1 MATSQLEE
9 ILNSYKQGRL
19 SLNKALKVLKW
30 YPFVKAA
37 NLTLDT
43 QRYTRRGF
51 PEIIYAEGKN
61 TKTLKEVLK
70 NSKSIS
76 PLIISRL
83 KYPVYKKLN
92 TTFPKLK
99 YNKTA
104 SIGYFNPPPKNKNG
118 LVAVVTAGSSDI
130 KVAEEAAFTLELLG
144 VKVNR
149 FYDLGVAG
157 LHRIMDKIEEIE
169 KSKCV
174 IVAAGME
181 GTLPGIIA
189 SMIPKPVIAVPTSVG
204 YGTNLGGFSS
214 LLTMLNS
221 CSLGV
226 AAVNIDN
233 GIGAATTAYLINKL

>member
-1 MATSQLEE
+1 MAIFQLEE
-9 ILNSYKQGRL
+9 ILNKYKEGIL
-19 SLNKALKVLKW
+19 SLNEALKILKW
-30 YPFVKAA
+30 YPFVKTS

-43 QRYTRRGF
+43 QRYLRRGF
-51 PEIIYAEGKN
+51 PEIIYAKGKQL
-61 TKTLKEVLK
+61 KTLKEILK

-83 KYPVYKKLN
+83 EYSAYKKLN

-104 SIGYFNPPPKNKNG
+104 SIGYFNAPPKNKNG

-130 KVAEEAAFTLELLG
+130 SVAEEAAFTLELLG
-144 VKVNR
+144 ARVNR
-149 FYDLGVAG
+149 FYDIGIAG

-169 KSKCV
+169 ESKCV
-174 IVAAGME
+174 IAAAGME

-189 SMIPKPVIAVPTSVG
+189 SMISKPVIAVPTSVG

-226 AAVNIDN
+226 AVVNIDN
-233 GIGAATTAYLINKL
+233 GIGAAVTAYLINKL